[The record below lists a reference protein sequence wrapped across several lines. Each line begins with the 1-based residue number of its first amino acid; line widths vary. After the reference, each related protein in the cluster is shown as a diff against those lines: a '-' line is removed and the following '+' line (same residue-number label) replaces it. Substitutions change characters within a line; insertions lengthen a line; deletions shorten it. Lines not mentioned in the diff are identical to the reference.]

1 MQWRSARASWLALPV
16 MLVIAGCQDQGPT
29 GPRIASLSI
38 VSGNGQTGPIGGLLP
53 LPLTVQ
59 VKDQSGT
66 PIQGAVVSFGVAAG
80 NGTPSA
86 SADTTG
92 ADGYAQT
99 TYRLGSGIGVQTVT
113 ASLPGQDP
121 VTFAVNATA
130 APASKLTLISGDGQT
145 AKVGTAFDSS
155 LVVKVTDAFDNL
167 KAGIP
172 VTFTVSTNGGTVSS
186 STVVTDV
193 QGLGKV
199 KWTAGIAA
207 GSASVTASSGSISQV
222 TFTATITPD
231 VPARISVLS
240 GNGQTGTAGAPLT
253 DSVVVRVFDQ
263 YGNAVSGAS
272 VDWTLATGGGTT
284 SPTSSLTNGTG
295 RTATKWTLGSTG
307 GPKVLTAQIGS
318 NLGARIDAA
327 VPISYTAISTGGRHT
342 CGLGVGGVVYCWGF
356 NGDAELGIGDIP
368 AGSGPIFATP
378 QPTATVGNW
387 TFRDLATG
395 MGHTCAVALTG
406 EAFCWGSN
414 VDGRI
419 GQESHTQTRF
429 KDPQQVHTT
438 YTFVSITA
446 GRATTCGIG
455 FSTRPV
461 CWGSNHDGEAGVV
474 GGNVIT
480 TDSSTIDFPQYIN
493 NPVYSLGAVSLS
505 EGGVHGCAAAAS
517 GETYC
522 WGNNVYGQLGD
533 GTNNR
538 SPHPAH
544 VTGGHLF
551 ASVAAGGYH
560 TCGIKADGSA
570 WCWGQNTSGQ
580 LGGAAAADTTAPGQ
594 VSSSV
599 VFTKL
604 VAGTDHTCGLASD
617 GSAYCWGGNARGQL
631 GDGSTTSHNTP
642 TAVAGG
648 LTFKS
653 LSAGDLQTCGVTTG
667 NVAYCWGNNEFG
679 AVGDGTLI
687 NRLIP
692 TKVRY
697 QP

>member
-16 MLVIAGCQDQGPT
+16 LLVIAGCQDDSPT
-29 GPRIASLSI
+29 GPRIASLAI
-38 VSGNGQTGPIGGLLP
+38 ISGNGQTGPIGGLLP
-53 LPLTVQ
+53 QPLVVQ

-66 PIQGAVVSFGVAAG
+66 AIQGAIVSFAVMAG

-86 SADTTG
+86 AADTTG

-99 TYRLGSGIGVQTVT
+99 TFRLGSGIGVQAVS

-121 VTFAVNATA
+121 VSFALNASS

-145 AKVGTAFDSS
+145 AKVGTLLDSS

-172 VTFTVSTNGGTVSS
+172 VSFTVSANGGTVSAT
-186 STVVTDV
+186 TVVTDV
-193 QGLGKV
+193 QGIGKV
-199 KWTAGIAA
+199 RWTAGTAA
-207 GSASVTASSGSISQV
+207 GTALVTANSGSIAQI

-231 VPARISVLS
+231 QPARIIVLS
-240 GNGQTGTAGAPLT
+240 GNNQTGQVGAPLT
-253 DSVVVRVFDQ
+253 DSVVVRVLDQ
-263 YGNAVSGAS
+263 YGNPVSGAA
-272 VDWTLATGGGTT
+272 VDWVPGTGGGTAAPAT
-284 SPTSSLTNGTG
+284 SLTGNGG
-295 RTATKWTLGSTG
+295 RTATKWTLGSSG
-307 GPKVLTAQIGS
+307 GPKSLSVQIGS
-318 NLGARIDAA
+318 SLATRVDAA
-327 VPISYTAISTGGRHT
+327 VPVSYTSISTGGRHT

-356 NGDAELGIGDIP
+356 NGDAELGIGDVA
-368 AGSGPIFATP
+368 AGSGPIFTTP

-387 TFRDLATG
+387 TFRDIATG
-395 MGHTCAVALTG
+395 MGHSCAVALTG

-438 YTFVSITA
+438 YTFVSIVA

-461 CWGSNHDGEAGVV
+461 CWGSNHDGEAGVM
-474 GGNVIT
+474 GGLVVT

-493 NPVYSLGAVSLS
+493 NPVFSLGAVSIT
-505 EGGVHGCAAAAS
+505 EGGVHGCAATAS

-533 GTNNR
+533 GTNSR
-538 SPHPAH
+538 SPRPSH

-551 ASVAAGGYH
+551 ASVAGGGYH
-560 TCGIKADGSA
+560 TCGLKADGTA
-570 WCWGQNTSGQ
+570 WCWGLNTTGQ
-580 LGGAAAADTTAPGQ
+580 LGGAAAADTTAPGP
-594 VSSSV
+594 VAGGV
-599 VFTKL
+599 TFTKL
-604 VAGTDHTCGLASD
+604 AAGSDHTCGLAAD
-617 GSAYCWGGNARGQL
+617 GTAYCWGGNDKGQL
-631 GDGSTTSHNTP
+631 GDGTVASHSAP
-642 TAVAGG
+642 TAVAAG
-648 LTFKS
+648 LTFKAI
-653 LSAGDLQTCGVTTG
+653 SAGDQQTCGVTTA
-667 NVAYCWGNNEFG
+667 NVAYCWGNNEYG

-692 TKVRY
+692 TKVRL
-697 QP
+697 QL